1 MSLFYKFG
9 RFGNVYRAFI
19 ANEALRYITMQRVES
34 NGLLYNVFNVRYH
47 HYFDDSLPPRS
58 IFI

>member
-1 MSLFYKFG
+1 MSLFYEFD
-9 RFGNVYRAFI
+9 RFGK
-19 ANEALRYITMQRVES
+19 ALRYIAMQRVES